1 MALGRILAEMKNQLS
16 IAIASLQH
24 ATQVDPDL
32 WEAWYELGRAHM
44 KEKEWNYALSA
55 LRRAQQVNAHSASIY
70 SAMATCSFNLKK
82 KSDARQ
88 MMNEALLRDP
98 KNAEAIRLQ
107 KQL

>member
-1 MALGRILAEMKNQLS
+1 MRNQLPA
-16 IAIASLQH
+16 AIASLQH

-44 KEKEWNYALSA
+44 KGREWNYALSA
-55 LRRAQQVNAHSASIY
+55 LRRAQRVHAQSAAIY
-70 SAMATCSFNLKK
+70 SAMATCLFNLKK

-88 MMNEALLRDP
+88 MLNEALQRDP
-98 KNAEAIRLQ
+98 KNAEAIHLQ